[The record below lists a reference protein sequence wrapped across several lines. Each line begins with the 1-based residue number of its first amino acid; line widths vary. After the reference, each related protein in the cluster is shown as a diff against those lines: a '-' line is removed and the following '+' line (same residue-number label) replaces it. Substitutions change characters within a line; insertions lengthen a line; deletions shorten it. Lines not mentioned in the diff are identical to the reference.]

1 MSQNLSWGFLNL
13 PLVTPPS
20 IQSQILG
27 VSMKSDLPT
36 FLKICSDRLFPALN
50 NVCNSMYHSISG
62 SLQSLCLVLTSSQ
75 STQMD
80 TQFCTTFFSLLSD
93 LLSDQCNNRTVR
105 AVRSATVSCAYE
117 TWYNSSTVSPS
128 DVSTCSESDRE
139 QFIRSV
145 CGDQKLLNQLASQS
159 ANNWL
164 LGFCAYNTNPANICH
179 YVSWVGNV
187 VTAFSVAYCW
197 LNDQDQFTSFLCS
210 NPNVLDQLKANVDNQ
225 WLDPTCVTVPPTNVA
240 STYLV
245 QELCNYEQWPFQIVN
260 PSTVAFCVETDGDRF
275 TQNVC
280 KSLKVLQKLLT
291 DESNS
296 WLGILCQNVMPVPS
310 EKECNYTLWHKTD
323 NGTQSELLVD
333 PSIVA
338 YCSQVEETQF
348 LLYVC
353 NNPSLLL
360 TLTKDTNNSWV
371 LQFCINRVC
380 NYTTWDSSSPTSSAV
395 DLCWLIDQQQLN
407 SYLCSHKTFLQ
418 NTELIGNSNISCTG
432 NSTNQTVCSYNLWNL
447 TDLNPS
453 VLGYCAV
460 QDATHFQTYI
470 CGNSFLVKL
479 LKNNTETSWVA
490 IFCNAE
496 ITGNISN
503 CTDSLLNIHFQSC
516 LNCNKTELEKI
527 FLSVCNNHNL
537 VRVLTLFWN
546 SSTLIK
552 KFIVWSLC
560 EYSSWGTG
568 SPPPFLVSYCWRF
581 DNVTLSDFLCN
592 HFQFYDKLFQETSIQ
607 EAPTCDPNK
616 TCRYSTWDLT
626 TLQISLV
633 KYCADWDARG
643 SMQYICRNSTVLK
656 YLSEN
661 QNLTWVKSFCFGS
674 ISPPKTSD
682 LCNYGKWLP
691 GAEGWM
697 GPVDFSTV
705 YLCSKN
711 DTMSFMMTVCNNS
724 RTLGAISEGP
734 ALTWTLNLCY
744 KLSTSN
750 VLTQMLVWDVC
761 DYSQTMTFTP
771 LMVEFC
777 WSYDQE
783 NFFNYLCSN
792 LTFYTLIKTQ
802 PQNFWLKPMCT
813 PLVPTS
819 VSGVPNYSLVQCHNQ
834 YSNVTNLDISLI
846 KFCAAYDQ
854 DIFLNTFCNATTS
867 QKENGSC
874 SWGKKLCSY
883 YSWHGAYVH
892 PVVVKACWATDLL
905 NFITGV
911 CSDPT
916 LLSQLSLYSENSW
929 LRPVCGSQ
937 SENQLENL
945 VKAVCRYKEW
955 GNISSVPG
963 SIGAFCNTYNHELY
977 LHSICD
983 SQKEA
988 ICNDTIE
995 LWTAQ
1000 NHDCNY
1006 ANWETGSLVL
1016 DQSLMCWV
1024 LEKEN
1029 FTTHVCSQSSLLS
1042 KLSNDP
1048 RTSWITYICST
1059 TNVLNETDACLSEN
1073 DKRQL
1078 QWNCSVDLSN
1088 VCPGN
1093 GLIVASF
1100 LPIGIC
1106 YLQNATLNL
1115 PTTSITTLYT
1125 QAVDTSI
1132 ILLLLLLADMQ
1143 ILSLSDVSGIQFQVL
1158 HAILNVISQ
1167 ETLQKKQKTELL
1179 QTFGNTLL
1187 LLIEEQSISQSWT
1200 IIEMLFNL
1208 TVSELK
1214 VCISSLQPKSAK
1226 YFLSILSQNQT
1237 SLQVSDDYFSMI
1249 VSTLLSVIVTS
1260 EPLLFYDVVPFLH
1273 YLEPDELIGLLPPL
1287 QDDKEV
1293 LQVLSHYAGSLSE
1306 TQRLALGFWLRR
1318 STLFQNLT
1326 RMDDTFI
1333 LRVGNLLPLFSLDVF
1348 LQLSTQQ
1355 VVNILPSL
1363 PWDLTPPYQRIVASK
1378 VLQAPNITVQDVE
1391 LMGRCVCQA
1400 DVQDLKPYGQN
1411 MDISLALR
1419 RNLFECVR
1427 RGDFF
1432 PDSMMLEFLFGDLQF
1447 QDIRNFSLESVP
1459 KLSVV
1464 IRSLG
1469 YNFLQGLRSEQLLPV
1484 LSDVASVTLTSAQ
1497 ARELVQKVLKPG
1509 NVSDE
1514 VLSHLGSLVLGISP
1528 TILQTLSANQLVK
1541 LLPGL
1546 TSNADMLSSAQIMAV
1561 FRTMWASGNVS
1572 LKLMELG
1579 PLLPSLPLI
1588 MLRTRSKE
1596 VLSSLSNL
1604 RPMAGVKWSQQQAL
1618 LLIREATQMSRI
1630 SDGVRSSANSVT
1642 GTNCDSLRS
1651 LLQDNTIQAIEK
1663 FRDVINSLP
1672 QHVVRSALDKVIPL
1686 PPSLTLL
1693 KSLSS
1698 QMIAEIQTSA
1708 VSLLPAKSC
1717 RHVLNILKSEA
1728 QSVAALPQQRRFVLL
1743 DALISCL
1750 NSAGTT
1756 STQAQFI
1763 VLGVLTPFVRGSAF
1777 LTLSQ
1782 GMMLQNVERVT
1793 NYCYP
1798 QETQLPLSQLLQE
1811 TQGFG
1816 YVPSDAGIRTISVY
1830 TSADQS
1836 VDVRTC
1842 TDRENESHEPPL
1854 LLIVRP
1860 Q

>member
-1 MSQNLSWGFLNL
+1 
-13 PLVTPPS
+13 
-20 IQSQILG
+20 
-27 VSMKSDLPT
+27 
-36 FLKICSDRLFPALN
+36 
-50 NVCNSMYHSISG
+50 
-62 SLQSLCLVLTSSQ
+62 
-75 STQMD
+75 
-80 TQFCTTFFSLLSD
+80 
-93 LLSDQCNNRTVR
+93 
-105 AVRSATVSCAYE
+105 
-117 TWYNSSTVSPS
+117 
-128 DVSTCSESDRE
+128 
-139 QFIRSV
+139 
-145 CGDQKLLNQLASQS
+145 
-159 ANNWL
+159 
-164 LGFCAYNTNPANICH
+164 
-179 YVSWVGNV
+179 
-187 VTAFSVAYCW
+187 
-197 LNDQDQFTSFLCS
+197 
-210 NPNVLDQLKANVDNQ
+210 
-225 WLDPTCVTVPPTNVA
+225 
-240 STYLV
+240 
-245 QELCNYEQWPFQIVN
+245 
-260 PSTVAFCVETDGDRF
+260 
-275 TQNVC
+275 
-280 KSLKVLQKLLT
+280 
-291 DESNS
+291 
-296 WLGILCQNVMPVPS
+296 
-310 EKECNYTLWHKTD
+310 
-323 NGTQSELLVD
+323 
-333 PSIVA
+333 
-338 YCSQVEETQF
+338 
-348 LLYVC
+348 
-353 NNPSLLL
+353 
-360 TLTKDTNNSWV
+360 
-371 LQFCINRVC
+371 
-380 NYTTWDSSSPTSSAV
+380 
-395 DLCWLIDQQQLN
+395 
-407 SYLCSHKTFLQ
+407 
-418 NTELIGNSNISCTG
+418 
-432 NSTNQTVCSYNLWNL
+432 
-447 TDLNPS
+447 
-453 VLGYCAV
+453 
-460 QDATHFQTYI
+460 
-470 CGNSFLVKL
+470 
-479 LKNNTETSWVA
+479 
-490 IFCNAE
+490 
-496 ITGNISN
+496 
-503 CTDSLLNIHFQSC
+503 
-516 LNCNKTELEKI
+516 
-527 FLSVCNNHNL
+527 
-537 VRVLTLFWN
+537 
-546 SSTLIK
+546 
-552 KFIVWSLC
+552 
-560 EYSSWGTG
+560 
-568 SPPPFLVSYCWRF
+568 
-581 DNVTLSDFLCN
+581 
-592 HFQFYDKLFQETSIQ
+592 
-607 EAPTCDPNK
+607 
-616 TCRYSTWDLT
+616 
-626 TLQISLV
+626 
-633 KYCADWDARG
+633 
-643 SMQYICRNSTVLK
+643 
-656 YLSEN
+656 
-661 QNLTWVKSFCFGS
+661 
-674 ISPPKTSD
+674 
-682 LCNYGKWLP
+682 
-691 GAEGWM
+691 
-697 GPVDFSTV
+697 
-705 YLCSKN
+705 
-711 DTMSFMMTVCNNS
+711 
-724 RTLGAISEGP
+724 
-734 ALTWTLNLCY
+734 
-744 KLSTSN
+744 
-750 VLTQMLVWDVC
+750 
-761 DYSQTMTFTP
+761 
-771 LMVEFC
+771 
-777 WSYDQE
+777 
-783 NFFNYLCSN
+783 
-792 LTFYTLIKTQ
+792 
-802 PQNFWLKPMCT
+802 
-813 PLVPTS
+813 
-819 VSGVPNYSLVQCHNQ
+819 
-834 YSNVTNLDISLI
+834 
-846 KFCAAYDQ
+846 
-854 DIFLNTFCNATTS
+854 
-867 QKENGSC
+867 
-874 SWGKKLCSY
+874 
-883 YSWHGAYVH
+883 
-892 PVVVKACWATDLL
+892 
-905 NFITGV
+905 
-911 CSDPT
+911 
-916 LLSQLSLYSENSW
+916 
-929 LRPVCGSQ
+929 
-937 SENQLENL
+937 
-945 VKAVCRYKEW
+945 
-955 GNISSVPG
+955 
-963 SIGAFCNTYNHELY
+963 
-977 LHSICD
+977 
-983 SQKEA
+983 
-988 ICNDTIE
+988 
-995 LWTAQ
+995 
-1000 NHDCNY
+1000 
-1006 ANWETGSLVL
+1006 
-1016 DQSLMCWV
+1016 
-1024 LEKEN
+1024 
-1029 FTTHVCSQSSLLS
+1029 
-1042 KLSNDP
+1042 
-1048 RTSWITYICST
+1048 
-1059 TNVLNETDACLSEN
+1059 
-1073 DKRQL
+1073 
-1078 QWNCSVDLSN
+1078 
-1088 VCPGN
+1088 
-1093 GLIVASF
+1093 
-1100 LPIGIC
+1100 
-1106 YLQNATLNL
+1106 
-1115 PTTSITTLYT
+1115 
-1125 QAVDTSI
+1125 
-1132 ILLLLLLADMQ
+1132 
-1143 ILSLSDVSGIQFQVL
+1143 
-1158 HAILNVISQ
+1158 
-1167 ETLQKKQKTELL
+1167 
-1179 QTFGNTLL
+1179 
-1187 LLIEEQSISQSWT
+1187 
-1200 IIEMLFNL
+1200 MLFNL

-1469 YNFLQGLRSEQLLPV
+1469 YNFLQGLRPEQLLPV

-1497 ARELVQKVLKPG
+1497 ARELVQKVLNPG

-1528 TILQTLSANQLVK
+1528 TILQTLSTNQLVK

-1672 QHVVRSALDKVIPL
+1672 QHVVRCALDKVIPL

-1816 YVPSDAGIRTISVY
+1816 STARWTSQLLKRLDRLVPLLPLASLKSLNMAAISSRWLFQMLFEERKWRKSALGTACRKTQTVEQQAENMQKQRIVFQRLFLSRSMPRSSAVLAPECGIVRGSIVSAWGVDVLMRMTSVNFMDCLEEIGLDPDIPNSELIPLLDRVLKIAGPVSVLPNNVLIRLGRLATKLMVQQLKAVSLGDLQVMEAFGRQQEWTISQLNTLVNGFMQSHNVTAKDLNTLHLVTLGY
-1830 TSADQS
+1830 VICGLPEKDMEQMKPLEFCSAVMYLGHLALSCTEQQLEALARLCNGNDIFGPVSGWTEDIFLEIGS
-1836 VDVRTC
+1836 VAAGLQDIELSSLVLEQIQGLTPLAISLIHPKKFAVSFSSQQLQLFSWSQAKAVTEQQRKLLDIEQMRALTLALIEDSGNQ
-1842 TDRENESHEPPL
+1842 TYRAGKSHADHCSYHTL
-1854 LLIVRP
+1854 LHLSTLLPVLYVLYIVQPTVVLSLVNRK